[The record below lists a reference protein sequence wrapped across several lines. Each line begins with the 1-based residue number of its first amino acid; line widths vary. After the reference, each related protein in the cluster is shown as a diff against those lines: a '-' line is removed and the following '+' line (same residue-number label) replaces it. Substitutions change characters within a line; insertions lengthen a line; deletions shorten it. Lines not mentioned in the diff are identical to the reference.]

1 MCARTH
7 THTHTHTPLLLYDTP
22 LCLFRFFWLH
32 LLKEESVEQISRGG
46 IRLKVW
52 NNCPEGDPIPQEIW
66 SPGAG
71 GTNLQRGD
79 QIPWEICSPEPN
91 FLGNLVTG
99 AVGTNLQRGSDSP
112 GNKVPGIKFPREF
125 GPPDW
130 IPWSHSSGEFYPWDQ
145 ISSDSLVKLAI
156 ACIDQQSIIPTINQQ
171 SHASISDLQC
181 TIHWSA
187 GPMHQLAIYQPP
199 ISGSMRQSVTYQPS
213 IYEQSIS
220 GRTRIHCIIQYE
232 WVSSYK
238 PHPPH
243 KATRTRVFSPD
254 AMENLRILKGK
265 KYNKRL
271 SCSTQLVLLSLIR
284 FPVPVGYIPV
294 LNSQPREVEV
304 KLLYE
309 LNLHQLW
316 LNSYQRG

>member
-1 MCARTH
+1 MI
-7 THTHTHTPLLLYDTP
+7 LLFA
-22 LCLFRFFWLH
+22 CLDCFWLH

-79 QIPWEICSPEPN
+79 RIPWEICSPEPN

-99 AVGTNLQRGSDSP
+99 AVGTNLQRGSNSP
-112 GNKVPGIKFPREF
+112 GNMVPRIKFPREF
-125 GPPDW
+125 GPSDW
-130 IPWSHSSGEFYPWDQ
+130 IPWSHSNGEFYPWDQ
-145 ISSDSLVKLAI
+145 IFSDSLVQLAI
-156 ACIDQQSIIPTINQQ
+156 ACIDQWS
-171 SHASISDLQC
+171 

-199 ISGSMRQSVTYQPS
+199 ISGSMCQSATCQPS
-213 IYEQSIS
+213 IYEQFIS
-220 GRTRIHCIIQYE
+220 GRTCIHCIIQYE

-243 KATRTRVFSPD
+243 KATRTRVVTPD
-254 AMENLRILKGK
+254 AMENLRILKHKSTTSDWVAQLNWFFSVWFGSQCQWATFQCWTVGHEK
-265 KYNKRL
+265 RRL
-271 SCSTQLVLLSLIR
+271 S
-284 FPVPVGYIPV
+284 
-294 LNSQPREVEV
+294 
-304 KLLYE
+304 
-309 LNLHQLW
+309 
-316 LNSYQRG
+316 